1 MENDLLFTNKF
12 VKTYDA
18 SSKIYKAYP
27 SNRFRN
33 YIDKKNAAKNQKIL
47 TNVNVKENKQIKTI
61 PEIKHYTLENEILL
75 NIDSSN
81 RDITIYPDSNTYK
94 IKIDPPIKNVKKIEM
109 ISSEFPNTEQLIRGN
124 SSNSQN
130 NIVQFR
136 LLNDF
141 IYGVGDKTYG
151 IEIFPGNYNS
161 ITLSEEMTIK
171 MNDLKKKYDNKN
183 FEFEVSL
190 DDVSDNSSINL
201 INSDFSKYV
210 EVLGTT
216 FFEENGINTNAF
228 SNVFNFKF
236 TSYGDYY
243 SDHNIEK
250 GDKIYILGSNPVGY
264 APTSLINGQHF
275 VHTVPNQSIFKFKI
289 PYFNKYELTGK
300 GGELLKIAKD
310 EYFQLLFNNNNSPYD
325 ILGFKKENTNFK
337 ESHDNLVIDGSII
350 NIITG
355 VFLDEE
361 TYDNNMYEFETYEP
375 HNFSIGNQI
384 YINNHL
390 KIYDNFNEVNY
401 IVGNDGISYANDYQV
416 NSYNSPI
423 GVSGISSGIFDGE
436 TIGQNEF
443 IITNVTNSKL
453 YSLQYKD
460 NDDTATS
467 ESSSYYLSTTQI
479 RNGLF
484 GSAEQI
490 NIDYTLMQIRQ
501 DTNQQ
506 SNYYT
511 STEHNVSVG
520 DKIIITTQ
528 SSVSSI
534 DINNITYEE
543 PVIINT
549 TTIKLSNTT
558 FNNNY
563 IIKSYQITPFS
574 TLSSTTNIF
583 DITLDRVHGLR
594 ENDLLFVKLHN
605 DDENHLMNL
614 KYTKI
619 TSSDYN
625 SSSLQMLVMSPGVTD
640 LELTQYGY
648 LFVNGSTQYNIIC
661 STLYKPDKTL
671 QSTGGD
677 TFYLRFFTEDDH
689 DLVID
694 GSSKIYIKNHHISRL
709 TNGLN
714 QANGHS
720 IVEVPSSNK
729 FRVLYPESFNDDF
742 QSIVSVTYTHSGTV
756 AKKKVNNLIDFSGD
770 DYILL
775 SSPQLSSF
783 EKNSIQTYDDIFAKI
798 LLTGEPGTFLFNTH
812 KSTPKVFYDNELPTI
827 NELEFTFKRPDGTL
841 FEFLGKDHSFT
852 LKVTQLINKIG
863 GNDFSSRTGNYNTL
877 HSSNNLS
884 SSHNNLYMQ

>member
-201 INSDFSKYV
+201 LNSDFSKYV
-210 EVLGTT
+210 TVLGVSYY
-216 FFEENGINTNAF
+216 EENGINAFDF
-228 SNVFNFKF
+228 SNELAFKF
-236 TSYGDYY
+236 TSYGETY

-250 GDKIYILGSNPVGY
+250 GDKVYILGSNPVAY
-264 APTSLINGQHF
+264 VPSSLINGQHY
-275 VHTVPNQSIFKFKI
+275 VRTVPNQSIFKFKI
-289 PYFNKYELTGK
+289 PFFNRNSFLSK
-300 GGELLKIAKD
+300 GGELLKIGKD
-310 EYFQLLFNNNNSPYD
+310 EYFQILFNNNNSPYD
-325 ILGFKKENTNFK
+325 ILGFPKLDTKFK
-337 ESHDNLVIDGSII
+337 ETHNNLVTDGSVI

-355 VFLDEE
+355 VFLDED
-361 TYDNNMYEFETYEP
+361 TYDNNMYEFETFEP
-375 HNFSIGNQI
+375 HGFSLGDTI
-384 YINNHL
+384 YIDYHL
-390 KIYDNFNEVNY
+390 KIYDDFNEVNY
-401 IVGNDGISYANDYQV
+401 IVGNDGVAYADGYSV
-416 NSYNSPI
+416 NSVNQSI
-423 GVSGISSGIFDGE
+423 GVSGMTSGTFDSN
-436 TIGQNEF
+436 TIGDNEF

-453 YSLQYKD
+453 YGLQYKD
-460 NDDTATS
+460 NSDDAITETS
-467 ESSSYYLSTTQI
+467 TYYTSTTQI
-479 RNGLF
+479 RNGML
-484 GSAEQI
+484 GSVEQM
-490 NIDYTLMQIRQ
+490 NIDYTLMQITQ
-501 DTNQQ
+501 NTTQTNE
-506 SNYYT
+506 YYT
-511 STEHNVSVG
+511 TLNHNLSSG
-520 DKIIITTQ
+520 DKIIITAQ
-528 SSVSSI
+528 SSVSSV
-534 DINNITYEE
+534 DISNVTYEE

-549 TTIKLSNTT
+549 TTIQLSDTT
-558 FNNNY
+558 FDSNY
-563 IIKSYQITPFS
+563 IIKAFQLSSFTI
-574 TLSSTTNIF
+574 SSTTNTF
-583 DITLDRVHGLR
+583 NLTLDRVHNLN
-594 ENDLLFVKLHN
+594 ENDLIFTKLHN
-605 DDENHLMNL
+605 DDSSHLMNL
-614 KYTKI
+614 KYSKI
-619 TSSDYN
+619 VDTDYN
-625 SSSLQMLVMSPGVTD
+625 SSSLNMLVMSPGVSQSI
-640 LELTQYGY
+640 TQDGY
-648 LFVNGSTQYNIIC
+648 LFVNGSTQYDIIC
-661 STLYKPDKTL
+661 STLYKSDKTL
-671 QSTGGD
+671 QTTGGSV
-677 TFYLRFFTEDDH
+677 FYLRFFTEDDH

-729 FRVLYPESFNDDF
+729 FRVLYPESFDDDL
-742 QSIVSVTYTHSGTV
+742 QSDVSTTYTYKGTV
-756 AKKKVNNLIDFSGD
+756 TKKKVNNLIDLSGD

-783 EKNSIQTYDDIFAKI
+783 EKNSVQTYDDIFAKI

-827 NELEFTFKRPDGTL
+827 SELEFTFKRPDGSL

-863 GNDFSSRTGNYNTL
+863 GGDFSSRTGNFNTL
-877 HSSNNLS
+877 DSNNLS
-884 SSHNNLYMQ
+884 FSHNNLYMQ